1 MNNNEPYKV
10 TAVWDEHSLPQAI
23 KSHHSTK
30 PGVWGVLRVLEGE
43 VRLVFENGPSAIV
56 VTPTRP
62 ALIPP
67 EEKHHVEIIGAMR
80 MQVEFYK
87 ARPNI

>member
-1 MNNNEPYKV
+1 MDDREPYKV
-10 TAVWDEHSLPQAI
+10 TAVWDEHSLPEAI
-23 KSHHSTK
+23 KRHHSTK
-30 PGVWGVLRVLEGE
+30 PGVWGVLRVLAGE
-43 VRLVFENGPSAIV
+43 VRLVFENRPTTVV
-56 VTPTRP
+56 VTPARP

-67 EEKHHVEIIGAMR
+67 EEKHHVETVGAMR